1 MKGTTLRALGL
12 NIGDVDA
19 RVLLDEGFDCSGYGL
34 TKAGTRKLALLR
46 TFINEYRE
54 DLSKEPGKCIRNSSD
69 AAALMASS
77 LRGLDHEELWVAFL
91 NRANIVIDT
100 VRMTTGSMTSTVIDN
115 TRILRTAILKKASG
129 VILFHNHLKYNGGF
143 RKDAADTLPRV
154 SCRTV
159 VHAPRRF
166 YFLLAAPTR
175 CRGGFSHATALT
187 PET

>member
-46 TFINEYRE
+46 TFIEEYRE
-54 DLSKEPGKCIRNSSD
+54 DLSKEPGKCIRNSTD
-69 AAALMASS
+69 AAALLADS

-100 VRMTTGSMTSTVIDN
+100 ARMTTGSMTSTVIDN
-115 TRILRTAILKKASG
+115 TKILRTAILKKALDLLEISFLDH
-129 VILFHNHLKYNGGF
+129 IIISDSRWYSF
-143 RKDAADTLPRV
+143 ADECVTE
-154 SCRTV
+154 
-159 VHAPRRF
+159 F
-166 YFLLAAPTR
+166 
-175 CRGGFSHATALT
+175 GK
-187 PET
+187 